1 MTRAK
6 IVLAVLGFLRPQD
19 HPSPGMFETT
29 FISFTHQ
36 FAISLSFL
44 TNLLFFPYSSFFCSL
59 PFDSYSLCVNE
70 YGLMGYRFIWWTVL
84 RCIFHPFTISISS
97 ELVSVPQ
104 ILFDLEGSVES
115 HFVYTPLLLKIYATE
130 NMHHL
135 PAGTYAEF
143 VLL

>member
-44 TNLLFFPYSSFFCSL
+44 TNLLFFPYSSFFVPCHLILILSVSMNMGLWATGSYDELCLDVFSTLLPSVYHQNLSL
-59 PFDSYSLCVNE
+59 FLKSYLTLKAQLNPTLC
-70 YGLMGYRFIWWTVL
+70 
-84 RCIFHPFTISISS
+84 
-97 ELVSVPQ
+97 
-104 ILFDLEGSVES
+104 ILLCF
-115 HFVYTPLLLKIYATE
+115 
-130 NMHHL
+130 
-135 PAGTYAEF
+135 
-143 VLL
+143 